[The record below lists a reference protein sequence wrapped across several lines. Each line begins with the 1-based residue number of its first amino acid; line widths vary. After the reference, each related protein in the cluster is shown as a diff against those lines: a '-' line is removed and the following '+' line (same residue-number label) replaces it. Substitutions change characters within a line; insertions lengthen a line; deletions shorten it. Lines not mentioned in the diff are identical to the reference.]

1 MIEDVLT
8 QKIQEYA
15 PATAIEQEN
24 VLQEIMQHFVL
35 NSLSRSGFF
44 KDAAFQGGTFLRII
58 HKLNRFSED
67 LDFVLKKPAE
77 TFQWERHLNRVVA
90 DCTQE
95 GIHFELL
102 DKSSTTSAVKKAF
115 LKTDSVGKLLLLDLP
130 HSRYSEQKLKIK
142 LEIDVNPPEGSAFE
156 THYLAFPVMA
166 ALTTQDMPSAFA
178 SKTHALLCRSYTKG
192 RDWYDF
198 LWYVNRNIR
207 PNLDLLTNAV
217 NQVGPWQE
225 QTIDAT
231 PQWLIEQL
239 RERILTIDWTSAKK
253 DVQRFIKA
261 NEQESL
267 KLWNADLFLYH
278 ADKLEKSF

>member
-1 MIEDVLT
+1 
-8 QKIQEYA
+8 
-15 PATAIEQEN
+15 
-24 VLQEIMQHFVL
+24 
-35 NSLSRSGFF
+35 
-44 KDAAFQGGTFLRII
+44 
-58 HKLNRFSED
+58 
-67 LDFVLKKPAE
+67 
-77 TFQWERHLNRVVA
+77 
-90 DCTQE
+90 
-95 GIHFELL
+95 
-102 DKSSTTSAVKKAF
+102 
-115 LKTDSVGKLLLLDLP
+115 
-130 HSRYSEQKLKIK
+130 
-142 LEIDVNPPEGSAFE
+142 
-156 THYLAFPVMA
+156 
-166 ALTTQDMPSAFA
+166 MPSAFA

-253 DVQRFIKA
+253 DVQRFITA